1 MPIET
6 PAPDGS
12 GPSPLVAVADRLR
25 TDYGDAIDIVRH
37 EDNTDMTPM
46 LSMTVD
52 GGRTRAAAL
61 RDIFAFE
68 QHNPV
73 VVTGVHRHRIVVR
86 AE

>member
-1 MPIET
+1 
-6 PAPDGS
+6 
-12 GPSPLVAVADRLR
+12 
-25 TDYGDAIDIVRH
+25 
-37 EDNTDMTPM
+37 M